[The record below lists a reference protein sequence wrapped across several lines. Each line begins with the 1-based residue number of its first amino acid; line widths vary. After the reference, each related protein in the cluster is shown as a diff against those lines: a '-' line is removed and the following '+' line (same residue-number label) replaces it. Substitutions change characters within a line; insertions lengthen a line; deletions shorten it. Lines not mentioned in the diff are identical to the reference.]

1 MNKQTQRMLGTR
13 QKAVTYM
20 SASLVLAALLGGLG
34 YALVGQWGLLAA
46 VLPVLA
52 CFAKLVDIESQV
64 PQSKQGYE
72 QKLAFLLGASGA
84 KKHKDR
90 CLICGERDSLK
101 ERRAGSVGR
110 LAMSCSHC
118 KNIAYFIEKK

>member
-1 MNKQTQRMLGTR
+1 MNKQNQRVLGTR
-13 QKAVTYM
+13 QRAVAYM
-20 SASLVLAALLGGLG
+20 SASLVLAGLLGLLG

-52 CFAKLVDIESQV
+52 CFAKIVDIESQV

-72 QKLAFLLGASGA
+72 KKLTFLLGASGA

-90 CLICGERDSLK
+90 CLICGKPDSFT
-101 ERRAGSVGR
+101 ERRAGSLGR